1 MNKELEDDLRK
12 RDQPRKNEEI
22 GVQCDR
28 IERAT
33 VSGTVN
39 KDEIADAVARIKVMV
54 EKKAEDVKPPSTAAK
69 IFTPQ
74 AAKEQ
79 QAAADAQNAA

>member
-33 VSGTVN
+33 VSGSVD
-39 KDEIADAVARIKVMV
+39 KDAITDAIARIRVMV
-54 EKKAEDVKPPSTAAK
+54 EKVEAKAEQSTLGK
-69 IFTPQ
+69 MFTPTPAPQ
-74 AAKEQ
+74 PSA
-79 QAAADAQNAA
+79 

>member
-33 VSGTVN
+33 VSGSVD
-39 KDEIADAVARIKVMV
+39 KDAITDAIARIRVMV
-54 EKKAEDVKPPSTAAK
+54 EKVEQKEQSALAKA
-69 IFTPQ
+69 FTPAPSQ
-74 AAKEQ
+74 PAQPAA
-79 QAAADAQNAA
+79 

>member
-33 VSGTVN
+33 VSGSVD
-39 KDEIADAVARIKVMV
+39 KDAITDAIARIRVMV
-54 EKKAEDVKPPSTAAK
+54 EKVEQKEQSALAKA
-69 IFTPQ
+69 FTPAPPQ
-74 AAKEQ
+74 PPQPAA
-79 QAAADAQNAA
+79 

>member
-33 VSGTVN
+33 VSGSVD
-39 KDEIADAVARIKVMV
+39 KDAITDAIARIRVMV
-54 EKKAEDVKPPSTAAK
+54 EKVEQKEQSVLAK
-69 IFTPQ
+69 VFTPAPAQ
-74 AAKEQ
+74 PAA
-79 QAAADAQNAA
+79 

>member
-33 VSGTVN
+33 VSGSVD
-39 KDEIADAVARIKVMV
+39 KDAITDAVARIRVRV
-54 EKKAEDVKPPSTAAK
+54 EKVEAEQSTLGK
-69 IFTPQ
+69 MFTPAPAQ
-74 AAKEQ
+74 PPQPAA
-79 QAAADAQNAA
+79 

>member
-33 VSGTVN
+33 VSGSVD
-39 KDEIADAVARIKVMV
+39 KDAITDAVARIRVMV
-54 EKKAEDVKPPSTAAK
+54 EKVEQKEQSALAKA
-69 IFTPQ
+69 FTPTPPQ
-74 AAKEQ
+74 PPQPAA
-79 QAAADAQNAA
+79 

>member
-33 VSGTVN
+33 ISGS
-39 KDEIADAVARIKVMV
+39 V
-54 EKKAEDVKPPSTAAK
+54 E
-69 IFTPQ
+69 F
-74 AAKEQ
+74 
-79 QAAADAQNAA
+79 

>member
-12 RDQPRKNEEI
+12 RDQFRKNEEI

-33 VSGTVN
+33 VSGSVD
-39 KDEIADAVARIKVMV
+39 KDAITDAIARIRVMV
-54 EKKAEDVKPPSTAAK
+54 EKVEAKAEQSTLGK
-69 IFTPQ
+69 MFTPTPAQ
-74 AAKEQ
+74 PAQPAA
-79 QAAADAQNAA
+79 

>member
-33 VSGTVN
+33 GSGSVD
-39 KDEIADAVARIKVMV
+39 KDAITDAIARIRVMV
-54 EKKAEDVKPPSTAAK
+54 EKVEQKEQSALAKA
-69 IFTPQ
+69 FTPAPPQ
-74 AAKEQ
+74 PPQPAA
-79 QAAADAQNAA
+79 

>member
-22 GVQCDR
+22 GVQCAR

-33 VSGTVN
+33 VSGTVD
-39 KDEIADAVARIKVMV
+39 KAEITDAVAQIRVMV
-54 EKKAEDVKPPSTAAK
+54 EKAAEKAEQSTLGK
-69 IFTPQ
+69 MFTPTPAPQ
-74 AAKEQ
+74 PTA
-79 QAAADAQNAA
+79 

>member
-22 GVQCDR
+22 GGQCDR

-33 VSGTVN
+33 VSGSVD
-39 KDEIADAVARIKVMV
+39 KDAITDAIARIRVMV
-54 EKKAEDVKPPSTAAK
+54 EKVEAKAEQSTLGQM
-69 IFTPQ
+69 FTPAPAQ
-74 AAKEQ
+74 PPQPAA
-79 QAAADAQNAA
+79 

>member
-33 VSGTVN
+33 VSGSVD
-39 KDEIADAVARIKVMV
+39 KDAITDAIARIRVMV
-54 EKKAEDVKPPSTAAK
+54 EKVEAEQSTLGK
-69 IFTPQ
+69 MFTPSPAQ
-74 AAKEQ
+74 PPQPAA
-79 QAAADAQNAA
+79 